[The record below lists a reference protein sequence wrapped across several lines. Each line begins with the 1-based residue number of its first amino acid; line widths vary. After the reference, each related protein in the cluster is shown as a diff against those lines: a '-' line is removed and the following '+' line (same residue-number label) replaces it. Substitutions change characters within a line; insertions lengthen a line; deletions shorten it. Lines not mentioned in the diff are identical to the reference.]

1 MPFTPKLAISS
12 SNDKRIDFS
21 IDKIMIVSLQFKGVE
36 HSLDIFH
43 YGLIAF

>member
-21 IDKIMIVSLQFKGVE
+21 IDKTMIASLQFKGVR
-36 HSLDIFH
+36 HL
-43 YGLIAF
+43 LICVGI